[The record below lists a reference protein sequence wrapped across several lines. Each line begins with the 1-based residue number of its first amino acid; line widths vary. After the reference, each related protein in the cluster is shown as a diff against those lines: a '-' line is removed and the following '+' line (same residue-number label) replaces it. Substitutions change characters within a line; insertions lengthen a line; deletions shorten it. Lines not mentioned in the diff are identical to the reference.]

1 VAVLV
6 FGLYLSGINV
16 ILLLFGFGLLY
27 MVFANRRRLVALRTN
42 PIALTGAASALWGSA
57 GATVG
62 ISGSPVSLTTLTLTF
77 LKLGLVVYGSGYV
90 LLAFLRADFVQHLHW
105 LTDQQLIDAVAVGQ
119 FTPGP
124 VFTTATFLGYLFA
137 GFPGALLATLAI
149 FLPSFVLVALIYPFI
164 SRLRESVWLGAFL
177 DGANAAALGLM
188 AAVTVQLAR
197 ASIVD
202 VPTLA
207 LALIAAFVL
216 FRFRPNS
223 AWIVLGGAAAGAG
236 LKLVGL

>member
-1 VAVLV
+1 
-6 FGLYLSGINV
+6 
-16 ILLLFGFGLLY
+16 
-27 MVFANRRRLVALRTN
+27 
-42 PIALTGAASALWGSA
+42 
-57 GATVG
+57 
-62 ISGSPVSLTTLTLTF
+62 LTLTF